1 MSAVIAVRNLRKSFG
16 ALTVTDAIDLEV
28 ASGEI
33 HALIGPNGAG
43 KTSLVHQI
51 AGSLE
56 PDAGNIYLNGQDI
69 TRLPAHARARL
80 GLARSFQI
88 PSLVPGW
95 SVAEN
100 MALAARVTNG
110 TRLNLFR
117 NTKQEAQIAAD
128 VANLL
133 ARIGLTNRTATAAD
147 ALSHGEKRALEIGLA
162 LALRPKALLLDEPL
176 AGTGPEEAERIV
188 KLIAGLRADHA
199 ILLIEHDMSAVFALA
214 DKISVLVEGRIVASG
229 SPNDVRS
236 SPLARAAYLGSEADF
251 GISS

>member
-16 ALTVTDAIDLEV
+16 ALTVTNAVTLEV

-51 AGSLE
+51 AGSLS
-56 PDAGNIYLNGQDI
+56 PDGGSIYLNGRDV
-69 TRLPAHARARL
+69 TRLPPHARARL

-88 PSLVPGW
+88 PSLLPGW

-100 MALAARVTNG
+100 IALAARVADG
-110 TRLNLFR
+110 ARLHMFR
-117 NTKQEAQIAAD
+117 NRVSEGQIATD
-128 VANLL
+128 VADILT
-133 ARIGLTNRTATAAD
+133 RVGLTARAATPAD

-188 KLIAGLRADHA
+188 ALIASLRAQHA

-214 DKISVLVEGRIVASG
+214 DRVSVLVEGRIIASA
-229 SPNDVRS
+229 SPDEVRS
-236 SPLARAAYLGSEADF
+236 NALARAAYLGADH
-251 GISS
+251 